1 MPKLLPSFAPLP
13 SVGERRWAPGLAIA
27 AAVAAVAVSIAIAAP
42 SPKSVYRRAAEAL
55 KEGAGEGDAAAQA
68 ERIVASS
75 LATFAEADSVSLRLR
90 QRVRIGT
97 KVLVGT
103 GRYVQS
109 GRGEEQRFR
118 FETTLTCVSEAVSES
133 FETIEVS
140 DGLYFWNHRRISDL
154 PPELY
159 RIDVQRV
166 RSRLEELKV
175 PDPQEAAPYLGGLQ
189 RLLWW
194 TRQWFWFKEAVPG
207 DLDGRPVW
215 IVTGRTPSQAL
226 GQVMPELAEASKLPD
241 GIRPEML
248 PDGWPWEVRL
258 AIGRADLLPYQL
270 EFLGIPGAR
279 PVTSHEVEPIAV
291 VQMLEIELNGPV
303 DPAAFFYQP
312 ASDGLIDVTINHCKT
327 LGKLRP

>member
-1 MPKLLPSFAPLP
+1 
-13 SVGERRWAPGLAIA
+13 VV
-27 AAVAAVAVSIAIAAP
+27 AVVAVSMAIAAP
-42 SPKSVYRRAAEAL
+42 PTKSVYRRAAEVL
-55 KEGAGEGDAAAQA
+55 KDGAGEGDAAAQA
-68 ERIVASS
+68 ERIVASC
-75 LATFAEADSVSLRLR
+75 LATVGEADSLSLRLR

-97 KVLVGT
+97 KVLVGA
-103 GRYVQS
+103 GRYVQD

-140 DGLYFWNHRRISDL
+140 DGLYFWNHRRISDV

-166 RSRLEELKV
+166 RARLEELKV
-175 PDPQEAAPYLGGLQ
+175 PDPQETAPHIGGFQ

-215 IVTGRTPSQAL
+215 FVTGRTPPQAL
-226 GQVMPELAEASKLPD
+226 GQVIPELAEAAKQPD
-241 GIRPEML
+241 GLRPEML

-258 AIGRADLLPYQL
+258 AVGRSDLLPYQL

-291 VQMLEIELNGPV
+291 VEMLEIEVNGPV

-312 ASDGLIDVTINHCKT
+312 ASDGLIDVTTNHCKT

>member
-1 MPKLLPSFAPLP
+1 VGLGLAAGLAAAAV
-13 SVGERRWAPGLAIA
+13 SVGIA
-27 AAVAAVAVSIAIAAP
+27 AA
-42 SPKSVYRRAAEAL
+42 PKSVYRRAPEGL
-55 KEGAGEGDAAAQA
+55 KAGAVEGDSAAQA
-68 ERIVASS
+68 ERLVASC
-75 LATFAEADSVSLRLR
+75 LATLAEADSVSLRLR
-90 QRVRIGT
+90 QRVRVGT

-103 GRYVQS
+103 GRYVQE

-118 FETTLTCVSEAVSES
+118 FETTLTCVSESVAES

-140 DGLYFWNHRRISDL
+140 DGLYFWNRRRISDV

-175 PDPQEAAPYLGGLQ
+175 PDPQEIAPYLGGLQ

-207 DLDGRPVW
+207 ELEDGRQVW
-215 IVTGRTPSQAL
+215 LVTGRTPPQAL
-226 GQVMPELAEASKLPD
+226 GQVMPELAEASKVPD

-258 AIGRADLLPYQL
+258 AIGRSDLLPYQL

-291 VQMLEIELNGPV
+291 VEMLEIVLNGPV

-312 ASDGLIDVTINHCKT
+312 ATEGLIDVTTNHVKT
-327 LGKLRP
+327 LAKLRP